1 LKRVWRKWAFD
12 PHQNTI
18 KDWLLS
24 KNFISEK
31 DESMSTKMYENEVA
45 SLIDDC
51 EQQKCLSNIYVLMKN
66 PPQVTDETVP
76 LTMQNVTK
84 PPTLRDMTEAAME
97 ARGQV
102 RNYFCNGCWKRD
114 KDMRLTQPL

>member
-1 LKRVWRKWAFD
+1 
-12 PHQNTI
+12 
-18 KDWLLS
+18 
-24 KNFISEK
+24 
-31 DESMSTKMYENEVA
+31 
-45 SLIDDC
+45 
-51 EQQKCLSNIYVLMKN
+51 LSNIYVLMKN

-102 RNYFCNGCWKRD
+102 RNYFVMGGRETKI
-114 KDMRLTQPL
+114 